1 MKRAWRR
8 RGFTLVE
15 LLVVI
20 TIIGILIAL
29 LLPAVQKAREAARR
43 VQCQNHLKQLALGC
57 ITHENASKRY
67 PTDGWGFGWTGD
79 ADLGND
85 WRQPAG
91 WLYNV
96 LPYIEQQ
103 PMHDMGM
110 GYAWNDPIKLTAN
123 LQRMAIPLESFH
135 CPTRRTA
142 KLYPYV
148 WGNAGGCKNASA
160 APAVVA
166 RSDYACNGGA
176 NYTSPG
182 SPYAPAWPSYN
193 NNEGG
198 PSQFSDA
205 IDSTGNLTSAAKQ
218 TFANIASAATGV
230 IYCGSMI
237 RPVDVTDGTSN
248 TYLIG
253 EKYMNYDCYET
264 GTDAADNEEAMAGDN
279 QDISRWTIWDWGGT
293 IFRPMQD
300 TPGYSNGIIFG
311 SAHDSV
317 FNMAFCD
324 GSVQAM
330 SYTID
335 KDVHLYLGNRRD
347 GAVINPKNL

>member
-8 RGFTLVE
+8 PGFTLVE

-57 ITHENASKRY
+57 VAHENATGRY

-103 PMHDMGM
+103 PLHDMGM
-110 GYAWNDPIKLTAN
+110 GNDPNKSALN
-123 LQRMAIPLESFH
+123 LQRMMTPLDVFH

-142 KLYPYV
+142 KVYPYV
-148 WGNAGGCKNASA
+148 TGNAGGCANAS
-160 APAVVA
+160 PQPTVVA
-166 RSDYACNGGA
+166 RSDYAANGGA
-176 NYTSPG
+176 NYTSPSTG
-182 SPYAPAWPSYN
+182 CAWPYYN
-193 NNEGG
+193 NTDGG
-198 PSQFSDA
+198 PSQMSDA
-205 IDSTGNLTSAAKQ
+205 LDASGNLTANALKTFTAVAK
-218 TFANIASAATGV
+218 AATGI
-230 IYCGSMI
+230 IYTGSMI
-237 RPVDVTDGTSN
+237 KPADVTDGASN

-253 EKYMNYDCYET
+253 EKYMDPDHYET
-264 GTDAADNEEAMAGDN
+264 GQDAADNEAAFIGDN
-279 QDISRWTIWDWGGT
+279 QDIARWTVWHWGT
-293 IFRPMQD
+293 TDYYPLPD
-300 TPGYSNGIIFG
+300 TPGVANGIVFG
-311 SAHDSV
+311 SAHDNV

-335 KDVHLYLGNRRD
+335 PTVHLNLGNRKD
-347 GAVINPKNL
+347 DTPINSKNL

>member
-1 MKRAWRR
+1 MKRARR
-8 RGFTLVE
+8 TRGFTLVE

-29 LLPAVQKAREAARR
+29 LLPAVQAAREAARR

-57 ITHENASKRY
+57 IAHENASGRY

-91 WLYNV
+91 WLYNI

-103 PMHDMGM
+103 PMHDLGI
-110 GYAWNDPIKLTAN
+110 GHDPNKLALN
-123 LQRMAIPLESFH
+123 LQRMMSPLETFH
-135 CPTRRTA
+135 CPTRRTV

-148 WGNAGGCKNASA
+148 WGNAGGCANTSA
-160 APAVVA
+160 TPTAVA
-166 RSDYACNGGA
+166 RCDYACNGGA
-176 NYTSPG
+176 TYTDPSIGASHWPG
-182 SPYAPAWPSYN
+182 SYN
-193 NNEGG
+193 NVAGG
-198 PSQFSDA
+198 PSRMSYA
-205 IDSTGNLTSAAKQ
+205 IDATGNLTSAGVQAFSDIAKV
-218 TFANIASAATGV
+218 ANGV
-230 IYCGSMI
+230 IYTGSMI
-237 RPVDVTDGTSN
+237 RPADVTDGTSN

-253 EKYMNYDCYET
+253 EKYMDNDHYET
-264 GTDAADNEEAMAGDN
+264 GQDAADNEAAMIGDN
-279 QDISRWTIWDWGGT
+279 QDIARWTYSP
-293 IFRPMQD
+293 PMVN
-300 TPGYSNGIIFG
+300 TPGYANGVIFG
-311 SAHDSV
+311 SAHANV

-335 KDVHLYLGNRRD
+335 PTAHLYLGNRKD
-347 GAVINPKNL
+347 DQAINPKTL